1 MYTFQKLVYHRYCL
15 CEKRNWLVFGQLTD
29 PNWSVDEWPL
39 SPKAKLQCS
48 VMDLQTGPLQP
59 LLCHWKLVYIKAHM
73 LSLHW
78 EQGVYKLSPLL
89 KAHRDP
95 ITAMDC
101 DGQYVQN
108 IWVIAY
114 SIYSHVYT

>member
-1 MYTFQKLVYHRYCL
+1 MICHRYCL
-15 CEKRNWLVFGQLTD
+15 CERRNWLVFGQLND
-29 PNWSVDEWPL
+29 PHWSVDERPL
-39 SPKAKLQCS
+39 LLKAKTQCN
-48 VMDLQTGPLQP
+48 VADLQTGPLQP
-59 LLCHWKLVYIKAHM
+59 SLCHWKLVYIKAYM

-101 DGQYVQN
+101 DGK
-108 IWVIAY
+108 
-114 SIYSHVYT
+114 

>member
-1 MYTFQKLVYHRYCL
+1 MDRYKHTYFMTINRHSL
-15 CEKRNWLVFGQLTD
+15 CQKRNWLVFGQLTT
-29 PNWSVDEWPL
+29 PNWSTDERPL
-39 SPKAKLQCS
+39 SPKAKTRCS
-48 VMDLQTGPLQP
+48 LAALQTGSLQSS
-59 LLCHWKLVYIKAHM
+59 LCHWKLVYIKAHM

-101 DGQYVQN
+101 DGKC
-108 IWVIAY
+108 
-114 SIYSHVYT
+114 S